1 MLSTQQPLEI
11 NLDKV
16 VIGSSLAAVMCAFY
30 NKFKIIYTDTLKPD
44 IYDTVEDYGLGNS
57 RLDAW
62 NKHIFQLS
70 IAGYI
75 PFGEKVKHIRYV
87 DNNTI
92 KVVTKQEGVYTVRFK
107 ELYVFDTN
115 NFMDLPP
122 HLSKTSEEIRVLDWF
137 KVESGDL
144 KKVSTRFRKTKFIN
158 QIIID
163 HDKELPVCVV
173 SFIKESKL
181 EETQEHLVKIKT
193 ESKLSRID
201 NEINLEHVKR
211 ELYPLGKE
219 VYEDF
224 DNVIFSYVDE
234 KLMYELRRKRAKI
247 DYMKFV
253 RIILGI
259 ANDRDE

>member
-1 MLSTQQPLEI
+1 MFSTQQPLEI
-11 NLDKV
+11 NLDKI

-92 KVVTKQEGVYTVRFK
+92 KVITKQEGVYTVRFK

-122 HLSKTSEEIRVLDWF
+122 YLSKTSEEIRVLDWF
-137 KVESGDL
+137 ISIQTGLAYFCQSATGNSSAE
-144 KKVSTRFRKTKFIN
+144 
-158 QIIID
+158 
-163 HDKELPVCVV
+163 
-173 SFIKESKL
+173 
-181 EETQEHLVKIKT
+181 
-193 ESKLSRID
+193 
-201 NEINLEHVKR
+201 
-211 ELYPLGKE
+211 
-219 VYEDF
+219 
-224 DNVIFSYVDE
+224 
-234 KLMYELRRKRAKI
+234 
-247 DYMKFV
+247 
-253 RIILGI
+253 
-259 ANDRDE
+259 